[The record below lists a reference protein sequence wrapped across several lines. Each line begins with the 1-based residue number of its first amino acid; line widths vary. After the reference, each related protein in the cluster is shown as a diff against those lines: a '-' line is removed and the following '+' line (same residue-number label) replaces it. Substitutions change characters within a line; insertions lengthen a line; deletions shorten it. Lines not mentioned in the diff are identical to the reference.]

1 MVLFD
6 SSSAPILS
14 LAPGARHDFIVA
26 HDVKEVGPHTL
37 ACSTV
42 YITAAG
48 ERKYFP
54 QYFKFASH
62 NPLSVRTKVLSP
74 HMVVAYGQPSH
85 GASCRG
91 PPLPLHSC
99 IIAHRCPWACCTYSA
114 GHIGCACGILHPC
127 RLCQP
132 SACRPC

>member
-1 MVLFD
+1 MQQSHRHQSLPHTPSSFSPPHTDQCLQAELQTDRQKVALFD
-6 SSSAPILS
+6 SSATPILS

-48 ERKYFP
+48 ERKYYP

-62 NPLSVRTKVLSP
+62 NPLSVRTKVPALS
-74 HMVVAYGQPSH
+74 
-85 GASCRG
+85 
-91 PPLPLHSC
+91 
-99 IIAHRCPWACCTYSA
+99 
-114 GHIGCACGILHPC
+114 
-127 RLCQP
+127 
-132 SACRPC
+132 